1 VVLVEIMAINGSGKQ
16 VRDLAI
22 EAVLGVGVEEVVL
35 RRREVKFDHVV
46 WYNQAASM
54 HASSCRGACI
64 GCDYRR
70 HYHAPRHDSSLQPQA
85 QANTPLST
93 REMTD

>member
-1 VVLVEIMAINGSGKQ
+1 MVLVEIMAINGSGKQ

-64 GCDYRR
+64 
-70 HYHAPRHDSSLQPQA
+70 QPQA